1 MQLRYWMLLTA
12 LTFSGAAIAADTGE
26 RTSQV
31 DKNSKCMDRTT
42 DSSSGDCVVKD
53 EGTPRHSYA
62 PKKPAFTGTGTSPSA
77 TSPAPAQSTVRN
89 APAASK

>member
-1 MQLRYWMLLTA
+1 MQLRYLMLLTA

-53 EGTPRHSYA
+53 EGTPRHLLIV
-62 PKKPAFTGTGTSPSA
+62 PQIQMA
-77 TSPAPAQSTVRN
+77 TELFGDGPRP
-89 APAASK
+89 